1 MPGNNTN
8 MRKAGYFAI
17 RIFSGFIGIL
27 PFFVLHGMADFT
39 ALVLHYLIGYR
50 KKVVR
55 ANLKKCFPE
64 KNNKELRKIERK
76 FYRNLSDIAIESV
89 KGIYMSKKQIHKRFK
104 VLNPEVLN
112 TYFEKNQNILALAS
126 HYANWEWG
134 ILAVDFQIPHQAVS
148 IYKPMHFKEMEAF
161 SFRRR
166 SRFGMKLV
174 GIKETKAFF
183 AEKKDKPACT
193 ILAADQ
199 HPNDNK
205 NSIVV
210 NFFNIETAALHG
222 PEAYGRTTGMPL
234 VYFDIQRIKRGYYTL
249 KIIPLFD
256 NPKDTVFSQITQ
268 KYMSTVE
275 EIVRKKPEN
284 WLWSHK
290 RWKYSQETIESI
302 KKYNQARI
310 EKEKSNA

>member
-1 MPGNNTN
+1 

-27 PFFVLHGMADFT
+27 PFFILYGMADFT
-39 ALVLHYLIGYR
+39 ALVLHYVIGYR

-55 ANLKKCFPE
+55 SNLIKCFPE
-64 KNNKELRKIERK
+64 KSNKELRRIERK

-89 KGIYMSKKQIHKRFK
+89 KGIYMSKKQIQKRFK
-104 VLNPEVLN
+104 VLNPEALN
-112 TYFEKNQNILALAS
+112 SFYEKNQSILALAS
-126 HYANWEWG
+126 HYTNWEWG

-148 IYKPMHFKEMEAF
+148 IYKPMHFKEMEDF

-183 AEKKDKPACT
+183 AEKKDQPACT

-210 NFFNIETAALHG
+210 DFFNIETAALHG
-222 PEAYGRTTGMPL
+222 PEAYGRITGMPL
-234 VYFDIQRIKRGYYTL
+234 VYFDIQRVKRGHYTL
-249 KIIPLFD
+249 KIIQLFD
-256 NPKDTVFSQITQ
+256 NPKETQFGEITQ
-268 KYMSTVE
+268 KYMSQVE
-275 EIVRKKPEN
+275 EIIRRKPEN

-290 RWKYSQETIESI
+290 RWKYSTKTIEKI
-302 KKYNQARI
+302 KQYNQERI
-310 EKEKSNA
+310 QKEKEKSNL

>member
-1 MPGNNTN
+1 

-27 PFFVLHGMADFT
+27 PFFILYGMADIT
-39 ALVLHYLIGYR
+39 AFILHYIVGYR

-55 ANLKKCFPE
+55 TNLQKCFP
-64 KNNKELRKIERK
+64 KKSNKEIRQIERK
-76 FYRNLSDIAIESV
+76 FYRNLSDIAIESI
-89 KGIYMSKKQIHKRFK
+89 KGIYMSKKQIQKRFK
-104 VLNPEVLN
+104 VLNPEVLIG
-112 TYFEKNQNILALAS
+112 YFDNNQSILALAS
-126 HYANWEWG
+126 HYTNWEWG

-148 IYKPMHFKEMEAF
+148 IYKPMHFKEMEDF
-161 SFRRR
+161 SFRKR

-183 AEKKDKPACT
+183 AERKETPACT

-222 PEAYGRTTGMPL
+222 PEAYGRITGMPL
-234 VYFDIQRIKRGYYTL
+234 VYFDIQRTKRGHYTL
-249 KIIPLFD
+249 EIIPLFEK
-256 NPKDTVFSQITQ
+256 PKLTKFAEITQ

-275 EIVRKKPEN
+275 EIIRKKPEN

-290 RWKYSQETIESI
+290 RWKYSSKTIDKIKIFNQE
-302 KKYNQARI
+302 RI
-310 EKEKSNA
+310 EKEKEEKKN